1 MLKFTIKFLWLVLMK
16 FNRMITTEQTYLEL
30 TDKEKQELEILINI
44 IENNDVFLHPQIY
57 LSRYNIV
64 E

>member
-1 MLKFTIKFLWLVLMK
+1 MK